1 MHAHASDLAND
12 SFIRQVLDRQH
23 FEPDGKYHL
32 FGSRGELAE
41 RSGHIGLGNIQSHQ
55 LGNLMIQQAAIKG
68 NIGYIVRFSDHGHEV
83 HSPFDNHASHSDS
96 DEAGSPV
103 DGFSLYRIHWDGYEH
118 HPADGYDGPQG
129 GGYPAPKGARD
140 IYSYDIKGVA
150 QNIRLNLTDNRSTG
164 QRLVDRFHNTGSM
177 LTQGVG
183 DGFKRATRYSPEL
196 DRSGNAAEAF
206 NGTADIVKNII
217 GAAGEIVGAGDAV
230 QGISEGSNI
239 AVMHGLG
246 LLSTENK
253 MARINDLADM
263 AQLKDYAAA
272 AIRDWAVQNP
282 NAAQGIEA
290 VSNIFTA
297 VIPVKGIG
305 AVRGKYGLGGIT
317 AHPVKRSQMGAI
329 ALPKGKSAVSDNFAD
344 AAYAKYPSP
353 YHSRNIRSNLEQ
365 RYGKEN
371 ITSSTVP
378 PSNGKNVKLADQRH
392 PKTGVPFDG
401 KGFPNFEKDVKY
413 DTRINTA
420 VPQVNPIDEPV
431 FNPKGSVGSAH
442 SWSIT
447 ARIQYAKL
455 PRQGRIRYIP
465 PKNYS
470 PSAPLPKGPNNG
482 YSAGN
487 LSKKVLTLVYING
500 KLKFG
505 PSSLPSSAL
514 KAPVPIVG
522 KAEAPPGKAVP
533 VGEAR
538 IPSNPKAV
546 KGTTVT
552 LSQEQRLANGELIPK
567 GSVVTWSD
575 NAVKVVRPDGKKR
588 RFNSRD
594 WEQKALPKPQL
605 PKDYRDDINI
615 GGNNPRFNQQ
625 RHEKIES
632 HNPNR
637 IEEIRQRNAVSSAE
651 RQADALKRM
660 QTSGRTRLPGQP
672 QKGKPGAAREM
683 SSSDNPNQTAEA
695 FARRY
700 LGRKPTL
707 MERVEGEKLY
717 GGKCVGCWKAQ
728 MPDGTFVVYRP
739 AGNASMTKG
748 TTASVD
754 INNPTLNNLNINLKG
769 KPTELKFKF
778 PAR

>member
-1 MHAHASDLAND
+1 MGISRKISLILSILAVCLPMHAHASDLAND
-12 SFIRQVLDRQH
+12 PFIRQVLDRQH

-164 QRLVDRFHNTGSM
+164 QRLADRFHNAGAM

-290 VSNIFTA
+290 VSNIFMA
-297 VIPVKGIG
+297 AIPIKGIG

-317 AHPVKRSQMGAI
+317 AHPIKRSQMGAI

-401 KGFPNFEKDVKY
+401 KGFPNFEKHVKY
-413 DTRINTA
+413 DTKLDIQELSGGGIPKA
-420 VPQVNPIDEPV
+420 KPV
-431 FNPKGSVGSAH
+431 FDAKPRWEVDRKLNKLTTREQVEKNVQETRRRSQSSQFKAHAQREWENKTGLDFNHFIGGDINKKGTVTGGH
-442 SWSIT
+442 SLT
-447 ARIQYAKL
+447 RGDVRVIQ
-455 PRQGRIRYIP
+455 QT
-465 PKNYS
+465 
-470 PSAPLPKGPNNG
+470 SAPDKHGVYQATVEIKKPDGSWEMKKGRGGKPMTNHSMFPKDWD
-482 YSAGN
+482 
-487 LSKKVLTLVYING
+487 
-500 KLKFG
+500 
-505 PSSLPSSAL
+505 
-514 KAPVPIVG
+514 
-522 KAEAPPGKAVP
+522 
-533 VGEAR
+533 EAR
-538 IPSNPKAV
+538 IRAEVTSAWEKR
-546 KGTTVT
+546 KELEGQKWRGTSKSGV
-552 LSQEQRLANGELIPK
+552 E
-567 GSVVTWSD
+567 
-575 NAVKVVRPDGKKR
+575 
-588 RFNSRD
+588 
-594 WEQKALPKPQL
+594 
-605 PKDYRDDINI
+605 
-615 GGNNPRFNQQ
+615 
-625 RHEKIES
+625 IEGFTE
-632 HNPNR
+632 PNR
-637 IEEIRQRNAVSSAE
+637 
-651 RQADALKRM
+651 
-660 QTSGRTRLPGQP
+660 
-672 QKGKPGAAREM
+672 
-683 SSSDNPNQTAEA
+683 TA
-695 FARRY
+695 Y
-700 LGRKPTL
+700 P
-707 MERVEGEKLY
+707 LY
-717 GGKCVGCWKAQ
+717 
-728 MPDGTFVVYRP
+728 
-739 AGNASMTKG
+739 
-748 TTASVD
+748 
-754 INNPTLNNLNINLKG
+754 
-769 KPTELKFKF
+769 
-778 PAR
+778 

>member
-1 MHAHASDLAND
+1 MGISRKISLILSILAVCLPMHAHASDLAND

-41 RSGHIGLGNIQSHQ
+41 RSGHIGLGKIQSHQ

-164 QRLVDRFHNTGSM
+164 QRLVDRFHNAGGM

-297 VIPVKGIG
+297 VIPIKGIG

-329 ALPKGKSAVSDNFAD
+329 ALPKGKSAVSNNFAD

-401 KGFPNFEKDVKY
+401 KGFPNFEKHVKY
-413 DTRINTA
+413 DTKLDIQELSGGGIPKA
-420 VPQVNPIDEPV
+420 KPV
-431 FNPKGSVGSAH
+431 FDAKPRWEVDRKLNKLTTREQVEKNVQETRRRSQSSQFKAHAQREWENKTGLDFNHFIGGDINKKGTVTGGH
-442 SWSIT
+442 SLT
-447 ARIQYAKL
+447 RGDVRVIQ
-455 PRQGRIRYIP
+455 QT
-465 PKNYS
+465 
-470 PSAPLPKGPNNG
+470 SAPDKHGVYQATVEIKKPDGSWEVKTKKGGKVMTKHTMFPKDWD
-482 YSAGN
+482 
-487 LSKKVLTLVYING
+487 
-500 KLKFG
+500 
-505 PSSLPSSAL
+505 
-514 KAPVPIVG
+514 
-522 KAEAPPGKAVP
+522 
-533 VGEAR
+533 EAR
-538 IPSNPKAV
+538 IRAEVTSAWESRIMLKDNKWQ
-546 KGTTVT
+546 GT
-552 LSQEQRLANGELIPK
+552 SKSGI
-567 GSVVTWSD
+567 
-575 NAVKVVRPDGKKR
+575 
-588 RFNSRD
+588 
-594 WEQKALPKPQL
+594 
-605 PKDYRDDINI
+605 
-615 GGNNPRFNQQ
+615 
-625 RHEKIES
+625 KIEGFTE
-632 HNPNR
+632 PNR
-637 IEEIRQRNAVSSAE
+637 
-651 RQADALKRM
+651 
-660 QTSGRTRLPGQP
+660 
-672 QKGKPGAAREM
+672 
-683 SSSDNPNQTAEA
+683 TAYPIYE
-695 FARRY
+695 
-700 LGRKPTL
+700 
-707 MERVEGEKLY
+707 
-717 GGKCVGCWKAQ
+717 
-728 MPDGTFVVYRP
+728 
-739 AGNASMTKG
+739 
-748 TTASVD
+748 
-754 INNPTLNNLNINLKG
+754 
-769 KPTELKFKF
+769 
-778 PAR
+778 

>member
-12 SFIRQVLDRQH
+12 PFIRQVLDRQH

-83 HSPFDNHASHSDS
+83 HSPFDNHALHSDS

-164 QRLVDRFHNTGSM
+164 QRLADRFHNAGAM

-290 VSNIFTA
+290 VSNIFMA
-297 VIPVKGIG
+297 AIPIKGIG

-317 AHPVKRSQMGAI
+317 AHPIKRSQMGAI

-401 KGFPNFEKDVKY
+401 KGFPNFEKHVKY
-413 DTRINTA
+413 DTKLDIQELSGGGIPKA
-420 VPQVNPIDEPV
+420 KPV
-431 FNPKGSVGSAH
+431 FDAKPRWEVDRKLNKLTTREQVEKNVQETRRRSQSSQFKAHAQREWENKTGLDFNHFIGGDINKKGTVTGGH
-442 SWSIT
+442 SLT
-447 ARIQYAKL
+447 RGDVRVIQ
-455 PRQGRIRYIP
+455 QT
-465 PKNYS
+465 
-470 PSAPLPKGPNNG
+470 SAPDKHGVYQATVEIKKPDGSWEMKKGRGGKPMTNHSMFPKDWD
-482 YSAGN
+482 
-487 LSKKVLTLVYING
+487 
-500 KLKFG
+500 
-505 PSSLPSSAL
+505 
-514 KAPVPIVG
+514 
-522 KAEAPPGKAVP
+522 
-533 VGEAR
+533 EAR
-538 IPSNPKAV
+538 IRAEVTSAWEKR
-546 KGTTVT
+546 KELEGQKWRGTSKSGV
-552 LSQEQRLANGELIPK
+552 E
-567 GSVVTWSD
+567 
-575 NAVKVVRPDGKKR
+575 
-588 RFNSRD
+588 
-594 WEQKALPKPQL
+594 
-605 PKDYRDDINI
+605 
-615 GGNNPRFNQQ
+615 
-625 RHEKIES
+625 IEGFTE
-632 HNPNR
+632 PNR
-637 IEEIRQRNAVSSAE
+637 
-651 RQADALKRM
+651 
-660 QTSGRTRLPGQP
+660 
-672 QKGKPGAAREM
+672 
-683 SSSDNPNQTAEA
+683 TA
-695 FARRY
+695 Y
-700 LGRKPTL
+700 P
-707 MERVEGEKLY
+707 LY
-717 GGKCVGCWKAQ
+717 NSK
-728 MPDGTFVVYRP
+728 
-739 AGNASMTKG
+739 
-748 TTASVD
+748 
-754 INNPTLNNLNINLKG
+754 
-769 KPTELKFKF
+769 
-778 PAR
+778 

>member
-1 MHAHASDLAND
+1 MGISRKISLILSILAVCLPMHAHASDLAND
-12 SFIRQVLDRQH
+12 PFIRQVLDRQH

-164 QRLVDRFHNTGSM
+164 QRLADRFHNAGAM

-290 VSNIFTA
+290 VSNIFMA
-297 VIPVKGIG
+297 AIPIKGIG

-401 KGFPNFEKDVKY
+401 KGFPNFEKHVKY
-413 DTRINTA
+413 DTKLDIQELSGGGIPKA
-420 VPQVNPIDEPV
+420 KPV
-431 FNPKGSVGSAH
+431 FDAKPRWEVDRKLNKLTTREQVEKNVQETRRRSQSSQFKAHAQREWENKTGLDFNHFISGDINKKGTVTGGH
-442 SWSIT
+442 SLT
-447 ARIQYAKL
+447 RGDVRVIQ
-455 PRQGRIRYIP
+455 QT
-465 PKNYS
+465 
-470 PSAPLPKGPNNG
+470 SAPDKHGVYQATVEIKKPDGSWEVKTKKGGKVMTKHTMFPKDWD
-482 YSAGN
+482 
-487 LSKKVLTLVYING
+487 
-500 KLKFG
+500 
-505 PSSLPSSAL
+505 
-514 KAPVPIVG
+514 
-522 KAEAPPGKAVP
+522 
-533 VGEAR
+533 EAR
-538 IPSNPKAV
+538 IRAEVTSAWESRIMLKDNKWQ
-546 KGTTVT
+546 GT
-552 LSQEQRLANGELIPK
+552 SKSGI
-567 GSVVTWSD
+567 
-575 NAVKVVRPDGKKR
+575 
-588 RFNSRD
+588 
-594 WEQKALPKPQL
+594 
-605 PKDYRDDINI
+605 
-615 GGNNPRFNQQ
+615 
-625 RHEKIES
+625 KIEGFTE
-632 HNPNR
+632 PNR
-637 IEEIRQRNAVSSAE
+637 
-651 RQADALKRM
+651 
-660 QTSGRTRLPGQP
+660 
-672 QKGKPGAAREM
+672 
-683 SSSDNPNQTAEA
+683 TAYPIYE
-695 FARRY
+695 
-700 LGRKPTL
+700 
-707 MERVEGEKLY
+707 
-717 GGKCVGCWKAQ
+717 
-728 MPDGTFVVYRP
+728 
-739 AGNASMTKG
+739 
-748 TTASVD
+748 
-754 INNPTLNNLNINLKG
+754 
-769 KPTELKFKF
+769 
-778 PAR
+778 

>member
-12 SFIRQVLDRQH
+12 PFIRQVLDRQH

-164 QRLVDRFHNTGSM
+164 QRLADRFHNAGAM

-378 PSNGKNVKLADQRH
+378 PSSGKNVKLADQRH

-401 KGFPNFEKDVKY
+401 KGFPNFEKHVKY
-413 DTRINTA
+413 DTKLDIQELSGGGIPKA
-420 VPQVNPIDEPV
+420 KPV
-431 FNPKGSVGSAH
+431 FDAKPRWEVDRKLNKLTTREQVEKNVQETRRRSQSSQFKAHAQREWENKTGLDFNHFIGGDINKKGTVTGGH
-442 SWSIT
+442 SLT
-447 ARIQYAKL
+447 RGDVRVIQ
-455 PRQGRIRYIP
+455 QT
-465 PKNYS
+465 
-470 PSAPLPKGPNNG
+470 SAPDKHGVYQATVEIKKPDGSWEVKTKKGGKVMTKHTMFPKDWD
-482 YSAGN
+482 
-487 LSKKVLTLVYING
+487 
-500 KLKFG
+500 
-505 PSSLPSSAL
+505 
-514 KAPVPIVG
+514 
-522 KAEAPPGKAVP
+522 
-533 VGEAR
+533 EAR
-538 IPSNPKAV
+538 IRAEVTSAWESRIMLKDNKWQ
-546 KGTTVT
+546 GT
-552 LSQEQRLANGELIPK
+552 SKSGI
-567 GSVVTWSD
+567 
-575 NAVKVVRPDGKKR
+575 
-588 RFNSRD
+588 
-594 WEQKALPKPQL
+594 
-605 PKDYRDDINI
+605 
-615 GGNNPRFNQQ
+615 
-625 RHEKIES
+625 KIEGFTE
-632 HNPNR
+632 PNR
-637 IEEIRQRNAVSSAE
+637 
-651 RQADALKRM
+651 
-660 QTSGRTRLPGQP
+660 
-672 QKGKPGAAREM
+672 
-683 SSSDNPNQTAEA
+683 TAYPIYE
-695 FARRY
+695 
-700 LGRKPTL
+700 
-707 MERVEGEKLY
+707 
-717 GGKCVGCWKAQ
+717 
-728 MPDGTFVVYRP
+728 
-739 AGNASMTKG
+739 
-748 TTASVD
+748 
-754 INNPTLNNLNINLKG
+754 
-769 KPTELKFKF
+769 
-778 PAR
+778 

>member
-1 MHAHASDLAND
+1 MGISRKISLILSILAVCLPMHAHASDLAND
-12 SFIRQVLDRQH
+12 PFIRQVLDRQH

-41 RSGHIGLGNIQSHQ
+41 RSGHIGLGKIQSHQ
-55 LGNLMIQQAAIKG
+55 LGNLFIQQAAIKG

-83 HSPFDNHASHSDS
+83 HSPFDNRASHSDS

-164 QRLVDRFHNTGSM
+164 QRLADRFHNAGAM

-329 ALPKGKSAVSDNFAD
+329 ALPKGKSAVSNNFAD

-401 KGFPNFEKDVKY
+401 KGFPNFEKHVKY
-413 DTRINTA
+413 DTKLDIQELSGGGIPKA
-420 VPQVNPIDEPV
+420 KPV
-431 FNPKGSVGSAH
+431 FDAKPRWEVDRKLNKLTTREQVEKNVQETRRRSQSSQFKAHAQREWENKTGLDFNHFIGGDINKKGTVTGGH
-442 SWSIT
+442 SLT
-447 ARIQYAKL
+447 RGDVRVIQ
-455 PRQGRIRYIP
+455 QT
-465 PKNYS
+465 
-470 PSAPLPKGPNNG
+470 SAPDKHGVYQATVEIKKPDGSWEVKTKKGGKVMTKHTMFPKDWD
-482 YSAGN
+482 
-487 LSKKVLTLVYING
+487 
-500 KLKFG
+500 
-505 PSSLPSSAL
+505 
-514 KAPVPIVG
+514 
-522 KAEAPPGKAVP
+522 
-533 VGEAR
+533 EAR
-538 IPSNPKAV
+538 IRAEVTSAWESRIMLKDNKWQ
-546 KGTTVT
+546 GT
-552 LSQEQRLANGELIPK
+552 SKSGI
-567 GSVVTWSD
+567 
-575 NAVKVVRPDGKKR
+575 
-588 RFNSRD
+588 
-594 WEQKALPKPQL
+594 
-605 PKDYRDDINI
+605 
-615 GGNNPRFNQQ
+615 
-625 RHEKIES
+625 KIEGFTE
-632 HNPNR
+632 PNR
-637 IEEIRQRNAVSSAE
+637 
-651 RQADALKRM
+651 
-660 QTSGRTRLPGQP
+660 
-672 QKGKPGAAREM
+672 
-683 SSSDNPNQTAEA
+683 TAYPIYE
-695 FARRY
+695 
-700 LGRKPTL
+700 
-707 MERVEGEKLY
+707 
-717 GGKCVGCWKAQ
+717 
-728 MPDGTFVVYRP
+728 
-739 AGNASMTKG
+739 
-748 TTASVD
+748 
-754 INNPTLNNLNINLKG
+754 
-769 KPTELKFKF
+769 
-778 PAR
+778 

>member
-1 MHAHASDLAND
+1 MGISRKISLILSILAVCLPMHAHASDLAND
-12 SFIRQVLDRQH
+12 PFIRQVLDRQH

-164 QRLVDRFHNTGSM
+164 QRLADRFHNAGAM

-290 VSNIFTA
+290 VSNIFMA
-297 VIPVKGIG
+297 AIPIKGIG

-401 KGFPNFEKDVKY
+401 KGFPNFEKHVKY
-413 DTRINTA
+413 DTKLDIQELSGGGIPKA
-420 VPQVNPIDEPV
+420 KPV
-431 FNPKGSVGSAH
+431 FDAKPRWEVDRKLNKLTTREQVEKNVQETRRRSQSSQFKAHAQREWENKTGLDFNHFIGGDINKKGTVTGGH
-442 SWSIT
+442 SLT
-447 ARIQYAKL
+447 RGDVRVIQ
-455 PRQGRIRYIP
+455 QT
-465 PKNYS
+465 
-470 PSAPLPKGPNNG
+470 SAPDKHGVYQATVEIKKPDGSWEVKTKKGGKVMTKHTMFPKDWD
-482 YSAGN
+482 
-487 LSKKVLTLVYING
+487 
-500 KLKFG
+500 
-505 PSSLPSSAL
+505 
-514 KAPVPIVG
+514 
-522 KAEAPPGKAVP
+522 
-533 VGEAR
+533 EAR
-538 IPSNPKAV
+538 IRAEVTSAWESRIMLKDNKWQ
-546 KGTTVT
+546 GT
-552 LSQEQRLANGELIPK
+552 SKSGI
-567 GSVVTWSD
+567 
-575 NAVKVVRPDGKKR
+575 
-588 RFNSRD
+588 
-594 WEQKALPKPQL
+594 
-605 PKDYRDDINI
+605 
-615 GGNNPRFNQQ
+615 
-625 RHEKIES
+625 KIEGFTE
-632 HNPNR
+632 PNR
-637 IEEIRQRNAVSSAE
+637 
-651 RQADALKRM
+651 
-660 QTSGRTRLPGQP
+660 
-672 QKGKPGAAREM
+672 
-683 SSSDNPNQTAEA
+683 TAYPIYE
-695 FARRY
+695 
-700 LGRKPTL
+700 
-707 MERVEGEKLY
+707 
-717 GGKCVGCWKAQ
+717 
-728 MPDGTFVVYRP
+728 
-739 AGNASMTKG
+739 
-748 TTASVD
+748 
-754 INNPTLNNLNINLKG
+754 
-769 KPTELKFKF
+769 
-778 PAR
+778 

>member
-1 MHAHASDLAND
+1 MGISRKISLILSILAVCLPMHAHASDLAND
-12 SFIRQVLDRQH
+12 PFIRQVLDRQH

-164 QRLVDRFHNTGSM
+164 QRLADRFHNAGAM

-353 YHSRNIRSNLEQ
+353 YHSRNIGSNLEQ

-401 KGFPNFEKDVKY
+401 KGFPNFEKHVKY
-413 DTRINTA
+413 DTKLDIQELSGGGIPKA
-420 VPQVNPIDEPV
+420 KPV
-431 FNPKGSVGSAH
+431 FDAKPRWEVDRKLNKLTTREQVEKNVQETRRRSQSSQFKAHAQREWENKTGLDFNHFIGGDINKKGTVTGGH
-442 SWSIT
+442 SLT
-447 ARIQYAKL
+447 RGDVRVIQ
-455 PRQGRIRYIP
+455 QT
-465 PKNYS
+465 
-470 PSAPLPKGPNNG
+470 SAPDKHGVYQATVEIKKPDGSWEVKTKKGGKVMTKHTMFPKDWD
-482 YSAGN
+482 
-487 LSKKVLTLVYING
+487 
-500 KLKFG
+500 
-505 PSSLPSSAL
+505 
-514 KAPVPIVG
+514 
-522 KAEAPPGKAVP
+522 
-533 VGEAR
+533 EAR
-538 IPSNPKAV
+538 IRAEVTSAWESRIMLKDNKWQ
-546 KGTTVT
+546 GT
-552 LSQEQRLANGELIPK
+552 SKSGI
-567 GSVVTWSD
+567 
-575 NAVKVVRPDGKKR
+575 
-588 RFNSRD
+588 
-594 WEQKALPKPQL
+594 
-605 PKDYRDDINI
+605 
-615 GGNNPRFNQQ
+615 
-625 RHEKIES
+625 KIEGFTE
-632 HNPNR
+632 PNR
-637 IEEIRQRNAVSSAE
+637 
-651 RQADALKRM
+651 
-660 QTSGRTRLPGQP
+660 
-672 QKGKPGAAREM
+672 
-683 SSSDNPNQTAEA
+683 TAYPIYE
-695 FARRY
+695 
-700 LGRKPTL
+700 
-707 MERVEGEKLY
+707 
-717 GGKCVGCWKAQ
+717 
-728 MPDGTFVVYRP
+728 
-739 AGNASMTKG
+739 
-748 TTASVD
+748 
-754 INNPTLNNLNINLKG
+754 
-769 KPTELKFKF
+769 
-778 PAR
+778 

>member
-1 MHAHASDLAND
+1 MGISRKISLILSILAVCLPMHAHASDLAND
-12 SFIRQVLDRQH
+12 PFIRQVLDRQH

-164 QRLVDRFHNTGSM
+164 QQLADRFHNAGAM

-401 KGFPNFEKDVKY
+401 KGFPNFEKHVKY
-413 DTRINTA
+413 DTKLDIQELSGGGIPKA
-420 VPQVNPIDEPV
+420 KPV
-431 FNPKGSVGSAH
+431 FDAKPRWEVDRKLNKLTTREQVEKNVQETRRRSQSSQFKAHAQREWENKTGLDFNHFIGGDINKKGTVTGGH
-442 SWSIT
+442 SLT
-447 ARIQYAKL
+447 RGDVRVIQ
-455 PRQGRIRYIP
+455 QT
-465 PKNYS
+465 
-470 PSAPLPKGPNNG
+470 SAPDKHGVYQATVEIKKPDGSWEVKTKKGGKVMTKHTMFPKDWD
-482 YSAGN
+482 
-487 LSKKVLTLVYING
+487 
-500 KLKFG
+500 
-505 PSSLPSSAL
+505 
-514 KAPVPIVG
+514 
-522 KAEAPPGKAVP
+522 
-533 VGEAR
+533 EAR
-538 IPSNPKAV
+538 IRAEVTSAWESRIMLKDNKWQ
-546 KGTTVT
+546 GT
-552 LSQEQRLANGELIPK
+552 SKSGI
-567 GSVVTWSD
+567 
-575 NAVKVVRPDGKKR
+575 
-588 RFNSRD
+588 
-594 WEQKALPKPQL
+594 
-605 PKDYRDDINI
+605 
-615 GGNNPRFNQQ
+615 
-625 RHEKIES
+625 KIEGFTE
-632 HNPNR
+632 PNR
-637 IEEIRQRNAVSSAE
+637 
-651 RQADALKRM
+651 
-660 QTSGRTRLPGQP
+660 
-672 QKGKPGAAREM
+672 
-683 SSSDNPNQTAEA
+683 TAYPIYE
-695 FARRY
+695 
-700 LGRKPTL
+700 
-707 MERVEGEKLY
+707 
-717 GGKCVGCWKAQ
+717 
-728 MPDGTFVVYRP
+728 
-739 AGNASMTKG
+739 
-748 TTASVD
+748 
-754 INNPTLNNLNINLKG
+754 
-769 KPTELKFKF
+769 
-778 PAR
+778 

>member
-1 MHAHASDLAND
+1 MGISRKISLILSILAVCLPMHAHASDLAND
-12 SFIRQVLDRQH
+12 PFIRQVLDRQH

-164 QRLVDRFHNTGSM
+164 QRLADRFHNAGAM

-253 MARINDLADM
+253 MERINDLADM

-401 KGFPNFEKDVKY
+401 KGFPNFEKHVKY
-413 DTRINTA
+413 DTKLDIQELSGGGIPKA
-420 VPQVNPIDEPV
+420 KPV
-431 FNPKGSVGSAH
+431 FDAKPRWEVDRKLNKLTTREQVEKNVQETRRRSQSSQFKAHAQREWENKTGLDFNHFIGGDINKKGTVTGGH
-442 SWSIT
+442 SLT
-447 ARIQYAKL
+447 RGDVRVIQ
-455 PRQGRIRYIP
+455 QT
-465 PKNYS
+465 
-470 PSAPLPKGPNNG
+470 SAPDKHGVYQATVEIKKPDGSWEMKKGRGGKPMTNHSMFPKDWD
-482 YSAGN
+482 
-487 LSKKVLTLVYING
+487 
-500 KLKFG
+500 
-505 PSSLPSSAL
+505 
-514 KAPVPIVG
+514 
-522 KAEAPPGKAVP
+522 
-533 VGEAR
+533 EAR
-538 IPSNPKAV
+538 IRAEVTSAWEKR
-546 KGTTVT
+546 KELEGQKWRGTSKSGV
-552 LSQEQRLANGELIPK
+552 E
-567 GSVVTWSD
+567 
-575 NAVKVVRPDGKKR
+575 
-588 RFNSRD
+588 
-594 WEQKALPKPQL
+594 
-605 PKDYRDDINI
+605 
-615 GGNNPRFNQQ
+615 
-625 RHEKIES
+625 IEGFTE
-632 HNPNR
+632 PNR
-637 IEEIRQRNAVSSAE
+637 
-651 RQADALKRM
+651 
-660 QTSGRTRLPGQP
+660 
-672 QKGKPGAAREM
+672 
-683 SSSDNPNQTAEA
+683 TA
-695 FARRY
+695 Y
-700 LGRKPTL
+700 P
-707 MERVEGEKLY
+707 LY
-717 GGKCVGCWKAQ
+717 
-728 MPDGTFVVYRP
+728 
-739 AGNASMTKG
+739 
-748 TTASVD
+748 
-754 INNPTLNNLNINLKG
+754 
-769 KPTELKFKF
+769 
-778 PAR
+778 

>member
-12 SFIRQVLDRQH
+12 PFIRQVLDRQH

-164 QRLVDRFHNTGSM
+164 QRLADRFHNAGAM

-290 VSNIFTA
+290 VSNIFMA
-297 VIPVKGIG
+297 AIPIKGIG

-401 KGFPNFEKDVKY
+401 KGFPNFEKHVKY
-413 DTRINTA
+413 DTKLDIQELSGGGIPKA
-420 VPQVNPIDEPV
+420 KPV
-431 FNPKGSVGSAH
+431 FGAKPRWEVDRKLNKLTTREQVEKNVQETRRRSQSSQFKAHAQREWENKTGLDFNHFIGGDINKKGTVTGGH
-442 SWSIT
+442 SLT
-447 ARIQYAKL
+447 RGDVRVIQ
-455 PRQGRIRYIP
+455 QT
-465 PKNYS
+465 
-470 PSAPLPKGPNNG
+470 SAPDKHGVYQATVEIKKPDGSWEVKTKKGGKVMTKHTMFPKDWD
-482 YSAGN
+482 
-487 LSKKVLTLVYING
+487 
-500 KLKFG
+500 
-505 PSSLPSSAL
+505 
-514 KAPVPIVG
+514 
-522 KAEAPPGKAVP
+522 
-533 VGEAR
+533 EAR
-538 IPSNPKAV
+538 IRAEVTSAWESRIMLKDNKWQ
-546 KGTTVT
+546 GT
-552 LSQEQRLANGELIPK
+552 SKSGI
-567 GSVVTWSD
+567 
-575 NAVKVVRPDGKKR
+575 
-588 RFNSRD
+588 
-594 WEQKALPKPQL
+594 
-605 PKDYRDDINI
+605 
-615 GGNNPRFNQQ
+615 
-625 RHEKIES
+625 KIEGFTE
-632 HNPNR
+632 PNR
-637 IEEIRQRNAVSSAE
+637 
-651 RQADALKRM
+651 
-660 QTSGRTRLPGQP
+660 
-672 QKGKPGAAREM
+672 
-683 SSSDNPNQTAEA
+683 TAYPIYE
-695 FARRY
+695 
-700 LGRKPTL
+700 
-707 MERVEGEKLY
+707 
-717 GGKCVGCWKAQ
+717 
-728 MPDGTFVVYRP
+728 
-739 AGNASMTKG
+739 
-748 TTASVD
+748 
-754 INNPTLNNLNINLKG
+754 
-769 KPTELKFKF
+769 
-778 PAR
+778 

>member
-1 MHAHASDLAND
+1 MGISRKISLILSILAVCLPMHAHASDLAND
-12 SFIRQVLDRQH
+12 PFIRQVLDRQH

-164 QRLVDRFHNTGSM
+164 QRLADRFHNAGAM

-290 VSNIFTA
+290 VSNIFMA
-297 VIPVKGIG
+297 AIPIKGIG

-344 AAYAKYPSP
+344 AVYAKYPSP

-401 KGFPNFEKDVKY
+401 KGFPNFEKHVKY
-413 DTRINTA
+413 DTKLDIQELSGGGIPKA
-420 VPQVNPIDEPV
+420 KPV
-431 FNPKGSVGSAH
+431 FDAKPRWEVDRKLNKLTTREQVEKNVQETRRRSQSSQFKAHAQREWENKTGLDFNHFIGGDINKKGTVTGGH
-442 SWSIT
+442 SLT
-447 ARIQYAKL
+447 RGDVRVIQ
-455 PRQGRIRYIP
+455 QT
-465 PKNYS
+465 
-470 PSAPLPKGPNNG
+470 SAPDKHGVYQATVEIKKPDGSWEVKTKKGGKVMTKHTMFPKDWD
-482 YSAGN
+482 
-487 LSKKVLTLVYING
+487 
-500 KLKFG
+500 
-505 PSSLPSSAL
+505 
-514 KAPVPIVG
+514 
-522 KAEAPPGKAVP
+522 
-533 VGEAR
+533 EAR
-538 IPSNPKAV
+538 IRAEVTSAWESRIMLKDNKWQ
-546 KGTTVT
+546 GT
-552 LSQEQRLANGELIPK
+552 SKSGI
-567 GSVVTWSD
+567 
-575 NAVKVVRPDGKKR
+575 
-588 RFNSRD
+588 
-594 WEQKALPKPQL
+594 
-605 PKDYRDDINI
+605 
-615 GGNNPRFNQQ
+615 
-625 RHEKIES
+625 KIEGFTE
-632 HNPNR
+632 PNR
-637 IEEIRQRNAVSSAE
+637 
-651 RQADALKRM
+651 
-660 QTSGRTRLPGQP
+660 
-672 QKGKPGAAREM
+672 
-683 SSSDNPNQTAEA
+683 TAYPIYE
-695 FARRY
+695 
-700 LGRKPTL
+700 
-707 MERVEGEKLY
+707 
-717 GGKCVGCWKAQ
+717 
-728 MPDGTFVVYRP
+728 
-739 AGNASMTKG
+739 
-748 TTASVD
+748 
-754 INNPTLNNLNINLKG
+754 
-769 KPTELKFKF
+769 
-778 PAR
+778 

>member
-1 MHAHASDLAND
+1 MGISRKISLILSILAVCLPMHAHASDLAND

-164 QRLVDRFHNTGSM
+164 QRLADRFHNAGAM

-230 QGISEGSNI
+230 QGISESSNI

-297 VIPVKGIG
+297 VIPIKGIG

-317 AHPVKRSQMGAI
+317 AHPVKRSQMGEI

-378 PSNGKNVKLADQRH
+378 SSNGKNVKLANKRH
-392 PKTGVPFDG
+392 PKTKVPFDG
-401 KGFPNFEKDVKY
+401 KGFPNFEKHVKY
-413 DTRINTA
+413 DTKLDIQELSGGGIPKA
-420 VPQVNPIDEPV
+420 KPV
-431 FNPKGSVGSAH
+431 FDAKPRWEVDRKLNKLTTREQVEKNVQETRRRSQSSQFKAHAQREWENKTGLDFNHFIGGDINKKGTVTGGH
-442 SWSIT
+442 SLT
-447 ARIQYAKL
+447 RGDVRVIQ
-455 PRQGRIRYIP
+455 QT
-465 PKNYS
+465 
-470 PSAPLPKGPNNG
+470 SAPDKHGVYQATVEIKKPDGSWEMKKGRGGKPMTNHSMFPKDWD
-482 YSAGN
+482 
-487 LSKKVLTLVYING
+487 
-500 KLKFG
+500 
-505 PSSLPSSAL
+505 
-514 KAPVPIVG
+514 
-522 KAEAPPGKAVP
+522 
-533 VGEAR
+533 EAR
-538 IPSNPKAV
+538 IRAEVTSAWEKR
-546 KGTTVT
+546 KELEGQKWRGTSKSGV
-552 LSQEQRLANGELIPK
+552 E
-567 GSVVTWSD
+567 
-575 NAVKVVRPDGKKR
+575 
-588 RFNSRD
+588 
-594 WEQKALPKPQL
+594 
-605 PKDYRDDINI
+605 
-615 GGNNPRFNQQ
+615 
-625 RHEKIES
+625 IEGFTE
-632 HNPNR
+632 PNR
-637 IEEIRQRNAVSSAE
+637 
-651 RQADALKRM
+651 
-660 QTSGRTRLPGQP
+660 
-672 QKGKPGAAREM
+672 
-683 SSSDNPNQTAEA
+683 TA
-695 FARRY
+695 Y
-700 LGRKPTL
+700 P
-707 MERVEGEKLY
+707 LY
-717 GGKCVGCWKAQ
+717 NSK
-728 MPDGTFVVYRP
+728 
-739 AGNASMTKG
+739 
-748 TTASVD
+748 
-754 INNPTLNNLNINLKG
+754 
-769 KPTELKFKF
+769 
-778 PAR
+778 

>member
-1 MHAHASDLAND
+1 MGISRKISLILSILAVCLPMHAHASDLAND
-12 SFIRQVLDRQH
+12 PFIRQVLDRQH

-118 HPADGYDGPQG
+118 HPADGYDGSQG

-164 QRLVDRFHNTGSM
+164 QRLADRFHNAGAM

-401 KGFPNFEKDVKY
+401 KGFPNFEKHVKY
-413 DTRINTA
+413 DTKLDIQELSGGGIPKA
-420 VPQVNPIDEPV
+420 KPV
-431 FNPKGSVGSAH
+431 FDAKPRWEVDRKLNKLTTREQVEKNVQETRRRSQSSQFKAHTQREWENKTGLDFNHFIGGDINKKGTVTGGH
-442 SWSIT
+442 SLT
-447 ARIQYAKL
+447 RGDVRVIQ
-455 PRQGRIRYIP
+455 QT
-465 PKNYS
+465 
-470 PSAPLPKGPNNG
+470 SAPDKHGVYQATVEIKKPDGSWEMKKGRGGKPMTNHSMFPKDWD
-482 YSAGN
+482 
-487 LSKKVLTLVYING
+487 
-500 KLKFG
+500 
-505 PSSLPSSAL
+505 
-514 KAPVPIVG
+514 
-522 KAEAPPGKAVP
+522 
-533 VGEAR
+533 EAR
-538 IPSNPKAV
+538 IRAEVTSAWEKR
-546 KGTTVT
+546 KELEGQKWRGTSKSGV
-552 LSQEQRLANGELIPK
+552 E
-567 GSVVTWSD
+567 
-575 NAVKVVRPDGKKR
+575 
-588 RFNSRD
+588 
-594 WEQKALPKPQL
+594 
-605 PKDYRDDINI
+605 
-615 GGNNPRFNQQ
+615 
-625 RHEKIES
+625 IEGFTE
-632 HNPNR
+632 PNR
-637 IEEIRQRNAVSSAE
+637 
-651 RQADALKRM
+651 
-660 QTSGRTRLPGQP
+660 
-672 QKGKPGAAREM
+672 
-683 SSSDNPNQTAEA
+683 TA
-695 FARRY
+695 Y
-700 LGRKPTL
+700 P
-707 MERVEGEKLY
+707 LY
-717 GGKCVGCWKAQ
+717 NSK
-728 MPDGTFVVYRP
+728 
-739 AGNASMTKG
+739 
-748 TTASVD
+748 
-754 INNPTLNNLNINLKG
+754 
-769 KPTELKFKF
+769 
-778 PAR
+778 

>member
-1 MHAHASDLAND
+1 MGISRKISLILSILAVCLPMHAHASDLAND
-12 SFIRQVLDRQH
+12 PFIRQVLDRQH

-164 QRLVDRFHNTGSM
+164 QRLADRFHNAGAM

-290 VSNIFTA
+290 VSNIFMA
-297 VIPVKGIG
+297 AIPIKGIG

-401 KGFPNFEKDVKY
+401 KGFPNFEKHVKY
-413 DTRINTA
+413 DTKLDIQELSGGGIPKA
-420 VPQVNPIDEPV
+420 KPV
-431 FNPKGSVGSAH
+431 FDAKPRWEVDRKLNKLTTREQVEKNVQETRRRSQSSQFKAHAQREWENKTGLDFNHFIGGDINKKGTVTGGH
-442 SWSIT
+442 SLT
-447 ARIQYAKL
+447 RGDVRVIQ
-455 PRQGRIRYIP
+455 QT
-465 PKNYS
+465 
-470 PSAPLPKGPNNG
+470 SAPDKHGVYQATVEIKKPDGSWEVKTKKGGKVMTKHTMFPKDWD
-482 YSAGN
+482 
-487 LSKKVLTLVYING
+487 
-500 KLKFG
+500 
-505 PSSLPSSAL
+505 
-514 KAPVPIVG
+514 
-522 KAEAPPGKAVP
+522 
-533 VGEAR
+533 EAR
-538 IPSNPKAV
+538 IRAEVTSAWESRIMLKDNKWQ
-546 KGTTVT
+546 GT
-552 LSQEQRLANGELIPK
+552 SKSGI
-567 GSVVTWSD
+567 
-575 NAVKVVRPDGKKR
+575 
-588 RFNSRD
+588 
-594 WEQKALPKPQL
+594 
-605 PKDYRDDINI
+605 
-615 GGNNPRFNQQ
+615 
-625 RHEKIES
+625 KIEGFTE
-632 HNPNR
+632 PNR
-637 IEEIRQRNAVSSAE
+637 
-651 RQADALKRM
+651 
-660 QTSGRTRLPGQP
+660 
-672 QKGKPGAAREM
+672 
-683 SSSDNPNQTAEA
+683 TA
-695 FARRY
+695 Y
-700 LGRKPTL
+700 PI
-707 MERVEGEKLY
+707 Y
-717 GGKCVGCWKAQ
+717 
-728 MPDGTFVVYRP
+728 
-739 AGNASMTKG
+739 
-748 TTASVD
+748 
-754 INNPTLNNLNINLKG
+754 
-769 KPTELKFKF
+769 
-778 PAR
+778 

>member
-1 MHAHASDLAND
+1 MGISRKISLILSILAVCLPMHAHASDLAND

-41 RSGHIGLGNIQSHQ
+41 RSGHIGLGKIQSHQ
-55 LGNLMIQQAAIKG
+55 LGNLFIQQAAIKG

-164 QRLVDRFHNTGSM
+164 QRLADRFHNAGAM

-230 QGISEGSNI
+230 QGISESSNI

-329 ALPKGKSAVSDNFAD
+329 ALPKGKSAVSNNFAD

-378 PSNGKNVKLADQRH
+378 PSNGKNVKLANKRH

-401 KGFPNFEKDVKY
+401 KGFPNFEKHVKY
-413 DTRINTA
+413 DTKLDIQELSGGGIPKA
-420 VPQVNPIDEPV
+420 KPV
-431 FNPKGSVGSAH
+431 FDAKPRWEVDRKLNKLTTREQVEKNVQETRRRSQSSQFKAHAQREWENKTGLDFNHFIGGDINKKGTVTGGH
-442 SWSIT
+442 SLT
-447 ARIQYAKL
+447 RGDVRVIQ
-455 PRQGRIRYIP
+455 QT
-465 PKNYS
+465 
-470 PSAPLPKGPNNG
+470 SAPDKHGVYQATVEIKKPDGSWEMKKGRGGKPMTNHSMFPKDWD
-482 YSAGN
+482 
-487 LSKKVLTLVYING
+487 
-500 KLKFG
+500 
-505 PSSLPSSAL
+505 
-514 KAPVPIVG
+514 
-522 KAEAPPGKAVP
+522 
-533 VGEAR
+533 EAR
-538 IPSNPKAV
+538 IRAEVTSAWEKR
-546 KGTTVT
+546 KELEGQKWRGTSKSGV
-552 LSQEQRLANGELIPK
+552 E
-567 GSVVTWSD
+567 
-575 NAVKVVRPDGKKR
+575 
-588 RFNSRD
+588 
-594 WEQKALPKPQL
+594 
-605 PKDYRDDINI
+605 
-615 GGNNPRFNQQ
+615 
-625 RHEKIES
+625 IEGFTE
-632 HNPNR
+632 PNR
-637 IEEIRQRNAVSSAE
+637 
-651 RQADALKRM
+651 
-660 QTSGRTRLPGQP
+660 
-672 QKGKPGAAREM
+672 
-683 SSSDNPNQTAEA
+683 TA
-695 FARRY
+695 Y
-700 LGRKPTL
+700 P
-707 MERVEGEKLY
+707 LY
-717 GGKCVGCWKAQ
+717 NSK
-728 MPDGTFVVYRP
+728 
-739 AGNASMTKG
+739 
-748 TTASVD
+748 
-754 INNPTLNNLNINLKG
+754 
-769 KPTELKFKF
+769 
-778 PAR
+778 

>member
-12 SFIRQVLDRQH
+12 PFIRQVLDRQH

-164 QRLVDRFHNTGSM
+164 QRLADRFHNAGAM

-297 VIPVKGIG
+297 AIPVKGIG

-401 KGFPNFEKDVKY
+401 KGFPNFEKHVKY
-413 DTRINTA
+413 DTKLDIQELSGGGIPKA
-420 VPQVNPIDEPV
+420 KPV
-431 FNPKGSVGSAH
+431 FDAKPRWEVDRKLNKLTTREQVEKNVQETRRRSQSSQFKAHAQREWENKTGLDFNHFIGGDINKKGTVTGGH
-442 SWSIT
+442 SLT
-447 ARIQYAKL
+447 RGDVRVIQ
-455 PRQGRIRYIP
+455 QT
-465 PKNYS
+465 
-470 PSAPLPKGPNNG
+470 SAPDKHGVYQATVEIKKPDGSWEVKTKKGGKVMTKHTMFPKDWD
-482 YSAGN
+482 
-487 LSKKVLTLVYING
+487 
-500 KLKFG
+500 
-505 PSSLPSSAL
+505 
-514 KAPVPIVG
+514 
-522 KAEAPPGKAVP
+522 
-533 VGEAR
+533 EAR
-538 IPSNPKAV
+538 IRAEVTSAWESRIMLKDNKWQ
-546 KGTTVT
+546 GT
-552 LSQEQRLANGELIPK
+552 SKSGI
-567 GSVVTWSD
+567 
-575 NAVKVVRPDGKKR
+575 
-588 RFNSRD
+588 
-594 WEQKALPKPQL
+594 
-605 PKDYRDDINI
+605 
-615 GGNNPRFNQQ
+615 
-625 RHEKIES
+625 KIEGFTE
-632 HNPNR
+632 PNR
-637 IEEIRQRNAVSSAE
+637 
-651 RQADALKRM
+651 
-660 QTSGRTRLPGQP
+660 
-672 QKGKPGAAREM
+672 
-683 SSSDNPNQTAEA
+683 TAYPIYE
-695 FARRY
+695 
-700 LGRKPTL
+700 
-707 MERVEGEKLY
+707 
-717 GGKCVGCWKAQ
+717 
-728 MPDGTFVVYRP
+728 
-739 AGNASMTKG
+739 
-748 TTASVD
+748 
-754 INNPTLNNLNINLKG
+754 
-769 KPTELKFKF
+769 
-778 PAR
+778 

>member
-1 MHAHASDLAND
+1 MGISRKISLILSILAVCLPMHAHASDLAND

-41 RSGHIGLGNIQSHQ
+41 RSGHIGLGKIQSHQ

-118 HPADGYDGPQG
+118 HPSDGYDGPQG

-164 QRLVDRFHNTGSM
+164 QRLADRFHNAGGM

-297 VIPVKGIG
+297 VIPIKGIG

-329 ALPKGKSAVSDNFAD
+329 ALPKGKSAVSNNFAD

-401 KGFPNFEKDVKY
+401 KGFPNFEKHVKY
-413 DTRINTA
+413 DTKLDIQELSGGGIPKA
-420 VPQVNPIDEPV
+420 KPV
-431 FNPKGSVGSAH
+431 FDAKPRWEVDRKLNKLTTREQVEKNVQETRRRSQSSQFKAHAQREWENKTGLDFNHFIGGDINKKGTVTGGH
-442 SWSIT
+442 SLT
-447 ARIQYAKL
+447 RGDVRVIQ
-455 PRQGRIRYIP
+455 QT
-465 PKNYS
+465 
-470 PSAPLPKGPNNG
+470 SAPDKHGVYQATVEIKKPDGSWEVKTKKGGKVMTKHTMFPKDWD
-482 YSAGN
+482 
-487 LSKKVLTLVYING
+487 
-500 KLKFG
+500 
-505 PSSLPSSAL
+505 
-514 KAPVPIVG
+514 
-522 KAEAPPGKAVP
+522 
-533 VGEAR
+533 EAR
-538 IPSNPKAV
+538 IRAEVTSAWESRIMLKDNKWQ
-546 KGTTVT
+546 GT
-552 LSQEQRLANGELIPK
+552 SKSGI
-567 GSVVTWSD
+567 
-575 NAVKVVRPDGKKR
+575 
-588 RFNSRD
+588 
-594 WEQKALPKPQL
+594 
-605 PKDYRDDINI
+605 
-615 GGNNPRFNQQ
+615 
-625 RHEKIES
+625 KIEGFTE
-632 HNPNR
+632 PNR
-637 IEEIRQRNAVSSAE
+637 
-651 RQADALKRM
+651 
-660 QTSGRTRLPGQP
+660 
-672 QKGKPGAAREM
+672 
-683 SSSDNPNQTAEA
+683 TAYPIYE
-695 FARRY
+695 
-700 LGRKPTL
+700 
-707 MERVEGEKLY
+707 
-717 GGKCVGCWKAQ
+717 
-728 MPDGTFVVYRP
+728 
-739 AGNASMTKG
+739 
-748 TTASVD
+748 
-754 INNPTLNNLNINLKG
+754 
-769 KPTELKFKF
+769 
-778 PAR
+778 

>member
-1 MHAHASDLAND
+1 MGISRKISLILSILAVCLPMHAHASDLAND
-12 SFIRQVLDRQH
+12 PFIRQVLDRQH

-164 QRLVDRFHNTGSM
+164 QRLADRFHNAGAM

-272 AIRDWAVQNP
+272 TIRDWAVQNP

-290 VSNIFTA
+290 VSNIFMA
-297 VIPVKGIG
+297 AIPIKGIG

-401 KGFPNFEKDVKY
+401 KGFPNFEKHVKY
-413 DTRINTA
+413 DTKLDIQELSGGGIPKA
-420 VPQVNPIDEPV
+420 KPV
-431 FNPKGSVGSAH
+431 FDAKPRWEVDRKLNKLTTREQVEKNVQETRRRSQSSQFKAHAQREWENKTGLDFNHFIGGDINKKGTVTGGH
-442 SWSIT
+442 SLT
-447 ARIQYAKL
+447 RGDVRVIQ
-455 PRQGRIRYIP
+455 QT
-465 PKNYS
+465 
-470 PSAPLPKGPNNG
+470 SAPDKHGVYQATVEIKKPDGSWEVKTKKGGKVMTKHTMFPKDWD
-482 YSAGN
+482 
-487 LSKKVLTLVYING
+487 
-500 KLKFG
+500 
-505 PSSLPSSAL
+505 
-514 KAPVPIVG
+514 
-522 KAEAPPGKAVP
+522 
-533 VGEAR
+533 EAR
-538 IPSNPKAV
+538 IRAEVTSAWESRIMLKDNKWQ
-546 KGTTVT
+546 GT
-552 LSQEQRLANGELIPK
+552 SKSGI
-567 GSVVTWSD
+567 
-575 NAVKVVRPDGKKR
+575 
-588 RFNSRD
+588 
-594 WEQKALPKPQL
+594 
-605 PKDYRDDINI
+605 
-615 GGNNPRFNQQ
+615 
-625 RHEKIES
+625 KIEGFTE
-632 HNPNR
+632 PNR
-637 IEEIRQRNAVSSAE
+637 
-651 RQADALKRM
+651 
-660 QTSGRTRLPGQP
+660 
-672 QKGKPGAAREM
+672 
-683 SSSDNPNQTAEA
+683 TAYPIYE
-695 FARRY
+695 
-700 LGRKPTL
+700 
-707 MERVEGEKLY
+707 
-717 GGKCVGCWKAQ
+717 
-728 MPDGTFVVYRP
+728 
-739 AGNASMTKG
+739 
-748 TTASVD
+748 
-754 INNPTLNNLNINLKG
+754 
-769 KPTELKFKF
+769 
-778 PAR
+778 

>member
-1 MHAHASDLAND
+1 MGISRKISLILSILAVCLPMHVHASDLAND

-41 RSGHIGLGNIQSHQ
+41 RSGHIGLGKIQSHQ
-55 LGNLMIQQAAIKG
+55 LGNLFIQQAAIKG

-164 QRLVDRFHNTGSM
+164 QRLADRFHNAGAM

-317 AHPVKRSQMGAI
+317 AHPVKRSQMGEI

-401 KGFPNFEKDVKY
+401 KGFPNFEKHVKY
-413 DTRINTA
+413 DTKLDIQELSGGGIPKA
-420 VPQVNPIDEPV
+420 KPV
-431 FNPKGSVGSAH
+431 FDAKPRWEVDRKLNKLTTREQVEKNVQETRRRSQSSQFKAHAQREWENKTGLDFNHFIGGDINKKGTVTGGH
-442 SWSIT
+442 SLT
-447 ARIQYAKL
+447 RGDVRVIQ
-455 PRQGRIRYIP
+455 QT
-465 PKNYS
+465 
-470 PSAPLPKGPNNG
+470 SAPDKHGVYQATVEIKKPDGSWEVKTKKGGKVMTKHTMFPKDWD
-482 YSAGN
+482 
-487 LSKKVLTLVYING
+487 
-500 KLKFG
+500 
-505 PSSLPSSAL
+505 
-514 KAPVPIVG
+514 
-522 KAEAPPGKAVP
+522 
-533 VGEAR
+533 EAR
-538 IPSNPKAV
+538 IRAEVTSAWESRIMLKDNKWQ
-546 KGTTVT
+546 GT
-552 LSQEQRLANGELIPK
+552 SKSGI
-567 GSVVTWSD
+567 
-575 NAVKVVRPDGKKR
+575 
-588 RFNSRD
+588 
-594 WEQKALPKPQL
+594 
-605 PKDYRDDINI
+605 
-615 GGNNPRFNQQ
+615 
-625 RHEKIES
+625 KIEGFTE
-632 HNPNR
+632 PNR
-637 IEEIRQRNAVSSAE
+637 
-651 RQADALKRM
+651 
-660 QTSGRTRLPGQP
+660 
-672 QKGKPGAAREM
+672 
-683 SSSDNPNQTAEA
+683 TAYPIYE
-695 FARRY
+695 
-700 LGRKPTL
+700 
-707 MERVEGEKLY
+707 
-717 GGKCVGCWKAQ
+717 
-728 MPDGTFVVYRP
+728 
-739 AGNASMTKG
+739 
-748 TTASVD
+748 
-754 INNPTLNNLNINLKG
+754 
-769 KPTELKFKF
+769 
-778 PAR
+778 

>member
-1 MHAHASDLAND
+1 MHTPQIWQTILLSGRFSTVSISNPTGNTTYSAA
-12 SFIRQVLDRQH
+12 
-23 FEPDGKYHL
+23 G
-32 FGSRGELAE
+32 GELAE

-164 QRLVDRFHNTGSM
+164 QRLADRFHNAGAM

-290 VSNIFTA
+290 VSNIFMA
-297 VIPVKGIG
+297 AIPIKGIG

-317 AHPVKRSQMGAI
+317 AHPIKRSQMGAI

-401 KGFPNFEKDVKY
+401 KGFPNFEKHVKY
-413 DTRINTA
+413 DTKLDIQELSGGGIPKA
-420 VPQVNPIDEPV
+420 KPV
-431 FNPKGSVGSAH
+431 FDAKPRWEVDRKLNKLTTREQVEKNVQETRRRSQSSQFKAHTQREWENKTGLDFNHFIGGDINKKGTVTGGH
-442 SWSIT
+442 SLT
-447 ARIQYAKL
+447 RGDVRVIQ
-455 PRQGRIRYIP
+455 QT
-465 PKNYS
+465 
-470 PSAPLPKGPNNG
+470 SAPDKHGVYQATVEIKNPDGSWEMKKGRGGKPMTNHSMFPKDWD
-482 YSAGN
+482 
-487 LSKKVLTLVYING
+487 
-500 KLKFG
+500 
-505 PSSLPSSAL
+505 
-514 KAPVPIVG
+514 
-522 KAEAPPGKAVP
+522 
-533 VGEAR
+533 EAR
-538 IPSNPKAV
+538 IRAEVTSAWEKR
-546 KGTTVT
+546 KELEGQKWRGTSKSGV
-552 LSQEQRLANGELIPK
+552 E
-567 GSVVTWSD
+567 
-575 NAVKVVRPDGKKR
+575 
-588 RFNSRD
+588 
-594 WEQKALPKPQL
+594 
-605 PKDYRDDINI
+605 
-615 GGNNPRFNQQ
+615 
-625 RHEKIES
+625 IEGFTE
-632 HNPNR
+632 PNR
-637 IEEIRQRNAVSSAE
+637 
-651 RQADALKRM
+651 
-660 QTSGRTRLPGQP
+660 
-672 QKGKPGAAREM
+672 
-683 SSSDNPNQTAEA
+683 TA
-695 FARRY
+695 Y
-700 LGRKPTL
+700 P
-707 MERVEGEKLY
+707 LY
-717 GGKCVGCWKAQ
+717 NSK
-728 MPDGTFVVYRP
+728 
-739 AGNASMTKG
+739 
-748 TTASVD
+748 
-754 INNPTLNNLNINLKG
+754 
-769 KPTELKFKF
+769 
-778 PAR
+778 

>member
-12 SFIRQVLDRQH
+12 PFIRQVLDRQH

-41 RSGHIGLGNIQSHQ
+41 RSGHIGLGKIQSHQ
-55 LGNLMIQQAAIKG
+55 LGNLFIQQAAIKG

-164 QRLVDRFHNTGSM
+164 QRLADRFHNAGAM

-297 VIPVKGIG
+297 VIPIKGIG

-401 KGFPNFEKDVKY
+401 KGFPNFEKHVKY
-413 DTRINTA
+413 DTKLDIQELSGGGIPKA
-420 VPQVNPIDEPV
+420 KPV
-431 FNPKGSVGSAH
+431 FDAKPRWEVDRKLNKLTTREQVEKNVQETRRRSQSSQFKAHAQREWENKTGLDFNHFIGGDINKKGTVTGGH
-442 SWSIT
+442 SLT
-447 ARIQYAKL
+447 RGDVRVIQ
-455 PRQGRIRYIP
+455 QT
-465 PKNYS
+465 
-470 PSAPLPKGPNNG
+470 SAPDKHGVYQATVEIKKPDGSWEMKKGRGGKPMTNHSMFPKDWD
-482 YSAGN
+482 
-487 LSKKVLTLVYING
+487 
-500 KLKFG
+500 
-505 PSSLPSSAL
+505 
-514 KAPVPIVG
+514 
-522 KAEAPPGKAVP
+522 
-533 VGEAR
+533 EAR
-538 IPSNPKAV
+538 IRAEVTSAWEKR
-546 KGTTVT
+546 KELEGQKWRGTSKSGV
-552 LSQEQRLANGELIPK
+552 E
-567 GSVVTWSD
+567 
-575 NAVKVVRPDGKKR
+575 
-588 RFNSRD
+588 
-594 WEQKALPKPQL
+594 
-605 PKDYRDDINI
+605 
-615 GGNNPRFNQQ
+615 
-625 RHEKIES
+625 IEGFTE
-632 HNPNR
+632 PNR
-637 IEEIRQRNAVSSAE
+637 
-651 RQADALKRM
+651 
-660 QTSGRTRLPGQP
+660 
-672 QKGKPGAAREM
+672 
-683 SSSDNPNQTAEA
+683 TA
-695 FARRY
+695 Y
-700 LGRKPTL
+700 P
-707 MERVEGEKLY
+707 LY
-717 GGKCVGCWKAQ
+717 NSK
-728 MPDGTFVVYRP
+728 
-739 AGNASMTKG
+739 
-748 TTASVD
+748 
-754 INNPTLNNLNINLKG
+754 
-769 KPTELKFKF
+769 
-778 PAR
+778 

>member
-317 AHPVKRSQMGAI
+317 AHPIKRSQMGAI

-401 KGFPNFEKDVKY
+401 KGFPNFEKHVKY
-413 DTRINTA
+413 DTKLDIQELSGGGIPKA
-420 VPQVNPIDEPV
+420 KPV
-431 FNPKGSVGSAH
+431 FDAKPRWEVDRKLNKLTTREQVEKNVQETRRRSQSSQFKAHAQREWENKTGLDFNHFIGGDINKKGTVTGGH
-442 SWSIT
+442 SLT
-447 ARIQYAKL
+447 RGDVRVIQ
-455 PRQGRIRYIP
+455 QT
-465 PKNYS
+465 
-470 PSAPLPKGPNNG
+470 SAPDKHGVYQATVEIKKPDGSWEMKKGRGGKPMTNHSMFPKDWD
-482 YSAGN
+482 
-487 LSKKVLTLVYING
+487 
-500 KLKFG
+500 
-505 PSSLPSSAL
+505 
-514 KAPVPIVG
+514 
-522 KAEAPPGKAVP
+522 
-533 VGEAR
+533 EAR
-538 IPSNPKAV
+538 IRAEVTSAWEKR
-546 KGTTVT
+546 KELEGQKWRGTSKSGV
-552 LSQEQRLANGELIPK
+552 E
-567 GSVVTWSD
+567 
-575 NAVKVVRPDGKKR
+575 
-588 RFNSRD
+588 
-594 WEQKALPKPQL
+594 
-605 PKDYRDDINI
+605 
-615 GGNNPRFNQQ
+615 
-625 RHEKIES
+625 IEGFTE
-632 HNPNR
+632 PNR
-637 IEEIRQRNAVSSAE
+637 
-651 RQADALKRM
+651 
-660 QTSGRTRLPGQP
+660 
-672 QKGKPGAAREM
+672 
-683 SSSDNPNQTAEA
+683 TA
-695 FARRY
+695 Y
-700 LGRKPTL
+700 P
-707 MERVEGEKLY
+707 LY
-717 GGKCVGCWKAQ
+717 NSK
-728 MPDGTFVVYRP
+728 
-739 AGNASMTKG
+739 
-748 TTASVD
+748 
-754 INNPTLNNLNINLKG
+754 
-769 KPTELKFKF
+769 
-778 PAR
+778 

>member
-1 MHAHASDLAND
+1 MGISRKISLILSILAVCLPMHAHASDLAND
-12 SFIRQVLDRQH
+12 PFIRQVLDRQH

-164 QRLVDRFHNTGSM
+164 QRLADRFHNAGAM

-290 VSNIFTA
+290 VSNIFMA
-297 VIPVKGIG
+297 AIPIKGIG

-329 ALPKGKSAVSDNFAD
+329 ALPKGESAVSDNFAD

-401 KGFPNFEKDVKY
+401 KGFPNFEKHVKY
-413 DTRINTA
+413 DTKLDIQELSGGGIPKA
-420 VPQVNPIDEPV
+420 KPV
-431 FNPKGSVGSAH
+431 FDAKPRWEVDRKLNKLTTREQVEKNVQETRRRSQSSQFKAHAQREWENKTGLDFNHFIGGDINKKGTVTGGH
-442 SWSIT
+442 SLT
-447 ARIQYAKL
+447 RGDVRVIQ
-455 PRQGRIRYIP
+455 QT
-465 PKNYS
+465 
-470 PSAPLPKGPNNG
+470 SAPDKHGVYQATVEIKKPDGSWEVKTKKGGKVMTKHTMFPKDWD
-482 YSAGN
+482 
-487 LSKKVLTLVYING
+487 
-500 KLKFG
+500 
-505 PSSLPSSAL
+505 
-514 KAPVPIVG
+514 
-522 KAEAPPGKAVP
+522 
-533 VGEAR
+533 EAR
-538 IPSNPKAV
+538 IRAEVTSAWESRIMLKDNKWQ
-546 KGTTVT
+546 GT
-552 LSQEQRLANGELIPK
+552 SKSGI
-567 GSVVTWSD
+567 
-575 NAVKVVRPDGKKR
+575 
-588 RFNSRD
+588 
-594 WEQKALPKPQL
+594 
-605 PKDYRDDINI
+605 
-615 GGNNPRFNQQ
+615 
-625 RHEKIES
+625 KIEGFTE
-632 HNPNR
+632 PNR
-637 IEEIRQRNAVSSAE
+637 
-651 RQADALKRM
+651 
-660 QTSGRTRLPGQP
+660 
-672 QKGKPGAAREM
+672 
-683 SSSDNPNQTAEA
+683 TAYPIYE
-695 FARRY
+695 
-700 LGRKPTL
+700 
-707 MERVEGEKLY
+707 
-717 GGKCVGCWKAQ
+717 
-728 MPDGTFVVYRP
+728 
-739 AGNASMTKG
+739 
-748 TTASVD
+748 
-754 INNPTLNNLNINLKG
+754 
-769 KPTELKFKF
+769 
-778 PAR
+778 

>member
-1 MHAHASDLAND
+1 MGISRKISLILSILAVCLPMHAHASDLAND

-41 RSGHIGLGNIQSHQ
+41 RSGHIGLGKIQSHQ

-164 QRLVDRFHNTGSM
+164 QRLADRFHNAGSM

-290 VSNIFTA
+290 VSNIFMA
-297 VIPVKGIG
+297 AIPIKGIG

-317 AHPVKRSQMGAI
+317 AHPIKRSQMGAI

-401 KGFPNFEKDVKY
+401 KGFPNFEKHVKY
-413 DTRINTA
+413 DTKLDIQELSGAGMPKAKPVSDAKPRWEVDRKLNKLTTREQVEKNVQEIRNGNKNSNFSQHAQLEREINKLKSADEINFADGMGKFTDSMNDKA
-420 VPQVNPIDEPV
+420 FSRLVKSVKENGFTNPVVEYV
-431 FNPKGSVGSAH
+431 E
-442 SWSIT
+442 
-447 ARIQYAKL
+447 
-455 PRQGRIRYIP
+455 
-465 PKNYS
+465 
-470 PSAPLPKGPNNG
+470 
-482 YSAGN
+482 
-487 LSKKVLTLVYING
+487 ING
-500 KLKFG
+500 K
-505 PSSLPSSAL
+505 AY
-514 KAPVPIVG
+514 IV
-522 KAEAPPGKAVP
+522 
-533 VGEAR
+533 R
-538 IPSNPKAV
+538 
-546 KGTTVT
+546 
-552 LSQEQRLANGELIPK
+552 
-567 GSVVTWSD
+567 
-575 NAVKVVRPDGKKR
+575 
-588 RFNSRD
+588 
-594 WEQKALPKPQL
+594 
-605 PKDYRDDINI
+605 
-615 GGNNPRFNQQ
+615 GNNRVF
-625 RHEKIES
+625 
-632 HNPNR
+632 
-637 IEEIRQRNAVSSAE
+637 AAE
-651 RQADALKRM
+651 
-660 QTSGRTRLPGQP
+660 
-672 QKGKPGAAREM
+672 
-683 SSSDNPNQTAEA
+683 
-695 FARRY
+695 Y
-700 LGRKPTL
+700 LGR
-707 MERVEGEKLY
+707 
-717 GGKCVGCWKAQ
+717 
-728 MPDGTFVVYRP
+728 
-739 AGNASMTKG
+739 
-748 TTASVD
+748 
-754 INNPTLNNLNINLKG
+754 IH
-769 KPTELKFKF
+769 ELKFKKVDF
-778 PAR
+778 PVPNTSWKNPTDVLNESGNVKRPRYRSK

>member
-1 MHAHASDLAND
+1 MGISRKISLILSILAVCLPMHAHASDLAND

-317 AHPVKRSQMGAI
+317 AHPIKRSQMGAI

-378 PSNGKNVKLADQRH
+378 PSNGKNVKLANKRH
-392 PKTGVPFDG
+392 PKTKVPFDG
-401 KGFPNFEKDVKY
+401 KGFPNFEKHVKY
-413 DTRINTA
+413 DTKLDIQELSGGGIPKA
-420 VPQVNPIDEPV
+420 KPV
-431 FNPKGSVGSAH
+431 FDAKPRWEVDRKLNKLTTREQVEKNVQETRRRSQSSQFKAHAQREWENKTGLDFNHFIGGDINKKGTVTGGH
-442 SWSIT
+442 SLT
-447 ARIQYAKL
+447 RGDVRVIQ
-455 PRQGRIRYIP
+455 QT
-465 PKNYS
+465 
-470 PSAPLPKGPNNG
+470 SAPDKHGVYQATVEIKKPDGSWEVKTKKGGKVMTKHTMFPKDWD
-482 YSAGN
+482 
-487 LSKKVLTLVYING
+487 
-500 KLKFG
+500 
-505 PSSLPSSAL
+505 
-514 KAPVPIVG
+514 
-522 KAEAPPGKAVP
+522 
-533 VGEAR
+533 EAR
-538 IPSNPKAV
+538 IRAEVTSAWESRIMLKDNKWQ
-546 KGTTVT
+546 GT
-552 LSQEQRLANGELIPK
+552 SKSGI
-567 GSVVTWSD
+567 
-575 NAVKVVRPDGKKR
+575 
-588 RFNSRD
+588 
-594 WEQKALPKPQL
+594 
-605 PKDYRDDINI
+605 
-615 GGNNPRFNQQ
+615 
-625 RHEKIES
+625 KIEGFTE
-632 HNPNR
+632 PNR
-637 IEEIRQRNAVSSAE
+637 
-651 RQADALKRM
+651 
-660 QTSGRTRLPGQP
+660 
-672 QKGKPGAAREM
+672 
-683 SSSDNPNQTAEA
+683 TAYPIYE
-695 FARRY
+695 
-700 LGRKPTL
+700 
-707 MERVEGEKLY
+707 
-717 GGKCVGCWKAQ
+717 
-728 MPDGTFVVYRP
+728 
-739 AGNASMTKG
+739 
-748 TTASVD
+748 
-754 INNPTLNNLNINLKG
+754 
-769 KPTELKFKF
+769 
-778 PAR
+778 

>member
-12 SFIRQVLDRQH
+12 PFIRQVLDRQH

-55 LGNLMIQQAAIKG
+55 LGNLMIQQAVIKG

-164 QRLVDRFHNTGSM
+164 QRLADRFHNAGAM

-290 VSNIFTA
+290 VSNIFMA
-297 VIPVKGIG
+297 AIPVKGIG

-401 KGFPNFEKDVKY
+401 KGFPNFEKHVKY
-413 DTRINTA
+413 DTKLDIQELSGGGIPKA
-420 VPQVNPIDEPV
+420 KPV
-431 FNPKGSVGSAH
+431 FDAKPRWEVDRKLNKLTTREQVEKNVQETRRRSQSSQFKAHAQREWENKTGLDFNHFIGGDINKKGTVTGGH
-442 SWSIT
+442 SLT
-447 ARIQYAKL
+447 RGDVRVIQ
-455 PRQGRIRYIP
+455 QT
-465 PKNYS
+465 
-470 PSAPLPKGPNNG
+470 SAPDKHGVYQATVEIKKPDGSWEVKTKKGGKVMTKHTMFPKDWD
-482 YSAGN
+482 
-487 LSKKVLTLVYING
+487 
-500 KLKFG
+500 
-505 PSSLPSSAL
+505 
-514 KAPVPIVG
+514 
-522 KAEAPPGKAVP
+522 
-533 VGEAR
+533 EAR
-538 IPSNPKAV
+538 IRAEVTSAWESRIMLKDNKWQ
-546 KGTTVT
+546 GT
-552 LSQEQRLANGELIPK
+552 SKSGI
-567 GSVVTWSD
+567 
-575 NAVKVVRPDGKKR
+575 
-588 RFNSRD
+588 
-594 WEQKALPKPQL
+594 
-605 PKDYRDDINI
+605 
-615 GGNNPRFNQQ
+615 
-625 RHEKIES
+625 KIEGFTE
-632 HNPNR
+632 PNR
-637 IEEIRQRNAVSSAE
+637 
-651 RQADALKRM
+651 
-660 QTSGRTRLPGQP
+660 
-672 QKGKPGAAREM
+672 
-683 SSSDNPNQTAEA
+683 TAYPIYE
-695 FARRY
+695 
-700 LGRKPTL
+700 
-707 MERVEGEKLY
+707 
-717 GGKCVGCWKAQ
+717 
-728 MPDGTFVVYRP
+728 
-739 AGNASMTKG
+739 
-748 TTASVD
+748 
-754 INNPTLNNLNINLKG
+754 
-769 KPTELKFKF
+769 
-778 PAR
+778 

>member
-164 QRLVDRFHNTGSM
+164 QRLADRFHNAGSM

-290 VSNIFTA
+290 VSNIFMA
-297 VIPVKGIG
+297 AIPIKGIG

-317 AHPVKRSQMGAI
+317 AHPIKRSQMGAI

-401 KGFPNFEKDVKY
+401 KGFPNFEKHVKY
-413 DTRINTA
+413 DTKLDIQELSGGGIPKA
-420 VPQVNPIDEPV
+420 KPV
-431 FNPKGSVGSAH
+431 FDAKPRWEVDRKLNKLTTREQVEKNVQETRRRSQSSQFKAHAQREWENKTGLDFNHFIGGDINKKGTVTGGH
-442 SWSIT
+442 SLT
-447 ARIQYAKL
+447 RGDVRVIQ
-455 PRQGRIRYIP
+455 QT
-465 PKNYS
+465 
-470 PSAPLPKGPNNG
+470 SAPDKHGVYQATVEIKKPDGSWEMKKGRGGKPMTNHSMFPKDWD
-482 YSAGN
+482 
-487 LSKKVLTLVYING
+487 
-500 KLKFG
+500 
-505 PSSLPSSAL
+505 
-514 KAPVPIVG
+514 
-522 KAEAPPGKAVP
+522 
-533 VGEAR
+533 EAR
-538 IPSNPKAV
+538 IRAEVTSAWEKR
-546 KGTTVT
+546 KELEGQKWRGTSKSGV
-552 LSQEQRLANGELIPK
+552 E
-567 GSVVTWSD
+567 
-575 NAVKVVRPDGKKR
+575 
-588 RFNSRD
+588 
-594 WEQKALPKPQL
+594 
-605 PKDYRDDINI
+605 
-615 GGNNPRFNQQ
+615 
-625 RHEKIES
+625 IEGFTE
-632 HNPNR
+632 PNR
-637 IEEIRQRNAVSSAE
+637 
-651 RQADALKRM
+651 
-660 QTSGRTRLPGQP
+660 
-672 QKGKPGAAREM
+672 
-683 SSSDNPNQTAEA
+683 TA
-695 FARRY
+695 Y
-700 LGRKPTL
+700 P
-707 MERVEGEKLY
+707 LY
-717 GGKCVGCWKAQ
+717 NSK
-728 MPDGTFVVYRP
+728 
-739 AGNASMTKG
+739 
-748 TTASVD
+748 
-754 INNPTLNNLNINLKG
+754 
-769 KPTELKFKF
+769 
-778 PAR
+778 

>member
-1 MHAHASDLAND
+1 MGISRKISLILSILAVCLPMHAHASDLAND

-41 RSGHIGLGNIQSHQ
+41 RSGHIGLGKIQSHQ

-164 QRLVDRFHNTGSM
+164 QRLADRFHNAGAM

-230 QGISEGSNI
+230 QGISESSNI

-297 VIPVKGIG
+297 VIPIKGIG

-317 AHPVKRSQMGAI
+317 AHPVKRSQMGEI

-378 PSNGKNVKLADQRH
+378 PSNGKNVKLANKRH
-392 PKTGVPFDG
+392 PKTKVPFDG
-401 KGFPNFEKDVKY
+401 KGFPNFEKHVKY
-413 DTRINTA
+413 DTKLDIQELSGGGIPKA
-420 VPQVNPIDEPV
+420 KPV
-431 FNPKGSVGSAH
+431 FDAKPRWEVDRKLNKLTTREQVEKNVQETRRRSQSSQFKAHAQREWENKTGLDFNHFIGGDINKKGTVTGGH
-442 SWSIT
+442 SLT
-447 ARIQYAKL
+447 RGDVRVIQ
-455 PRQGRIRYIP
+455 QT
-465 PKNYS
+465 
-470 PSAPLPKGPNNG
+470 SAPDKHGVYQATVEIKKPDGSWEMKKGRGGKPMTNHSMFPKDWD
-482 YSAGN
+482 
-487 LSKKVLTLVYING
+487 
-500 KLKFG
+500 
-505 PSSLPSSAL
+505 
-514 KAPVPIVG
+514 
-522 KAEAPPGKAVP
+522 
-533 VGEAR
+533 EAR
-538 IPSNPKAV
+538 IRAEVTSAWEKR
-546 KGTTVT
+546 KELEGQKWRGTSKSGV
-552 LSQEQRLANGELIPK
+552 E
-567 GSVVTWSD
+567 
-575 NAVKVVRPDGKKR
+575 
-588 RFNSRD
+588 
-594 WEQKALPKPQL
+594 
-605 PKDYRDDINI
+605 
-615 GGNNPRFNQQ
+615 
-625 RHEKIES
+625 IEGFTE
-632 HNPNR
+632 PNR
-637 IEEIRQRNAVSSAE
+637 
-651 RQADALKRM
+651 
-660 QTSGRTRLPGQP
+660 
-672 QKGKPGAAREM
+672 
-683 SSSDNPNQTAEA
+683 TA
-695 FARRY
+695 Y
-700 LGRKPTL
+700 P
-707 MERVEGEKLY
+707 LY
-717 GGKCVGCWKAQ
+717 NSK
-728 MPDGTFVVYRP
+728 
-739 AGNASMTKG
+739 
-748 TTASVD
+748 
-754 INNPTLNNLNINLKG
+754 
-769 KPTELKFKF
+769 
-778 PAR
+778 

>member
-1 MHAHASDLAND
+1 MHTPQIWQTIPLSGRFSTVSISNPTGNTTYSAA
-12 SFIRQVLDRQH
+12 
-23 FEPDGKYHL
+23 G
-32 FGSRGELAE
+32 GELAE

-164 QRLVDRFHNTGSM
+164 QRLADRFHNAGAM

-253 MARINDLADM
+253 MERINDLADM

-401 KGFPNFEKDVKY
+401 KGFPNFEKHVKY
-413 DTRINTA
+413 DTKLDIQELSGGGIPKA
-420 VPQVNPIDEPV
+420 KPV
-431 FNPKGSVGSAH
+431 FDAKPRWEVDRKLNKLTTREQVEKNVQETRRRSQSSQFKAHAQREWENKTGLDFNHFIGGDINKKGTVTGGH
-442 SWSIT
+442 SLT
-447 ARIQYAKL
+447 RGDVRVIQ
-455 PRQGRIRYIP
+455 QT
-465 PKNYS
+465 
-470 PSAPLPKGPNNG
+470 SAPDKHGVYQATVEIKKPDGSWEVKTKKGGKVMTKHTMFPKDWD
-482 YSAGN
+482 
-487 LSKKVLTLVYING
+487 
-500 KLKFG
+500 
-505 PSSLPSSAL
+505 
-514 KAPVPIVG
+514 
-522 KAEAPPGKAVP
+522 
-533 VGEAR
+533 EAR
-538 IPSNPKAV
+538 IRAEVTSAWESRIMLKDNKWQ
-546 KGTTVT
+546 GT
-552 LSQEQRLANGELIPK
+552 SKSGI
-567 GSVVTWSD
+567 
-575 NAVKVVRPDGKKR
+575 
-588 RFNSRD
+588 
-594 WEQKALPKPQL
+594 
-605 PKDYRDDINI
+605 
-615 GGNNPRFNQQ
+615 
-625 RHEKIES
+625 KIEGFTE
-632 HNPNR
+632 PNR
-637 IEEIRQRNAVSSAE
+637 
-651 RQADALKRM
+651 
-660 QTSGRTRLPGQP
+660 
-672 QKGKPGAAREM
+672 
-683 SSSDNPNQTAEA
+683 TAYPIYE
-695 FARRY
+695 
-700 LGRKPTL
+700 
-707 MERVEGEKLY
+707 
-717 GGKCVGCWKAQ
+717 
-728 MPDGTFVVYRP
+728 
-739 AGNASMTKG
+739 
-748 TTASVD
+748 
-754 INNPTLNNLNINLKG
+754 
-769 KPTELKFKF
+769 
-778 PAR
+778 

>member
-12 SFIRQVLDRQH
+12 PFIRQVLDRQH

-164 QRLVDRFHNTGSM
+164 QRLADRFHNAGAM

-290 VSNIFTA
+290 VSNIFMA
-297 VIPVKGIG
+297 AIPIKGIG

-392 PKTGVPFDG
+392 PKTGVPFDS
-401 KGFPNFEKDVKY
+401 KGFPNFEKHVKY
-413 DTRINTA
+413 DTKLDIQELSGGGIPKA
-420 VPQVNPIDEPV
+420 KPV
-431 FNPKGSVGSAH
+431 FDAKPRWEVDRKLNKLTTREQVEKNVQETRRRSQSSQFKAHAQREWENKTGLDFNHFIGGDINKKGTVTGGH
-442 SWSIT
+442 SLT
-447 ARIQYAKL
+447 RGDVRVIQ
-455 PRQGRIRYIP
+455 QT
-465 PKNYS
+465 
-470 PSAPLPKGPNNG
+470 SAPDKHGVYQATVEIKKPDGSWEVKTKKGGKVMTKHTMFPKDWD
-482 YSAGN
+482 
-487 LSKKVLTLVYING
+487 
-500 KLKFG
+500 
-505 PSSLPSSAL
+505 
-514 KAPVPIVG
+514 
-522 KAEAPPGKAVP
+522 
-533 VGEAR
+533 EAR
-538 IPSNPKAV
+538 IRAEVTSAWESRIMLKDNKWQ
-546 KGTTVT
+546 GT
-552 LSQEQRLANGELIPK
+552 SKSGI
-567 GSVVTWSD
+567 
-575 NAVKVVRPDGKKR
+575 
-588 RFNSRD
+588 
-594 WEQKALPKPQL
+594 
-605 PKDYRDDINI
+605 
-615 GGNNPRFNQQ
+615 
-625 RHEKIES
+625 KIEGFTE
-632 HNPNR
+632 PNR
-637 IEEIRQRNAVSSAE
+637 
-651 RQADALKRM
+651 
-660 QTSGRTRLPGQP
+660 
-672 QKGKPGAAREM
+672 
-683 SSSDNPNQTAEA
+683 TAYPIYE
-695 FARRY
+695 
-700 LGRKPTL
+700 
-707 MERVEGEKLY
+707 
-717 GGKCVGCWKAQ
+717 
-728 MPDGTFVVYRP
+728 
-739 AGNASMTKG
+739 
-748 TTASVD
+748 
-754 INNPTLNNLNINLKG
+754 
-769 KPTELKFKF
+769 
-778 PAR
+778 

>member
-1 MHAHASDLAND
+1 MGISRKISLILSILAVCLPMHAHASDLAND
-12 SFIRQVLDRQH
+12 PFIRQVLDRQH

-164 QRLVDRFHNTGSM
+164 QRLADRFHNAGTM

-290 VSNIFTA
+290 VSNIFMA
-297 VIPVKGIG
+297 AIPIKGIG

-317 AHPVKRSQMGAI
+317 AHPIKRSQMGAI

-401 KGFPNFEKDVKY
+401 KGFPNFEKHVKY
-413 DTRINTA
+413 DTKLDIQELSGGGIPKA
-420 VPQVNPIDEPV
+420 KPV
-431 FNPKGSVGSAH
+431 FDAKPRWEVDRKLNKLTTREQVEKNVQETRRRSQSSQFKAHAQREWENKTGLDFNHFIGGDINKKGTVTGGH
-442 SWSIT
+442 SLT
-447 ARIQYAKL
+447 RGDVRVIQ
-455 PRQGRIRYIP
+455 QT
-465 PKNYS
+465 
-470 PSAPLPKGPNNG
+470 SAPDKHGVYQATVEIKKPDGSWEVKTKKGGKVMTKHTMFPKDWD
-482 YSAGN
+482 
-487 LSKKVLTLVYING
+487 
-500 KLKFG
+500 
-505 PSSLPSSAL
+505 
-514 KAPVPIVG
+514 
-522 KAEAPPGKAVP
+522 
-533 VGEAR
+533 EAR
-538 IPSNPKAV
+538 IRAEVTSAWESRIMLKDNKWQ
-546 KGTTVT
+546 GT
-552 LSQEQRLANGELIPK
+552 SKSGI
-567 GSVVTWSD
+567 
-575 NAVKVVRPDGKKR
+575 
-588 RFNSRD
+588 
-594 WEQKALPKPQL
+594 
-605 PKDYRDDINI
+605 
-615 GGNNPRFNQQ
+615 
-625 RHEKIES
+625 KIEGFTE
-632 HNPNR
+632 PNR
-637 IEEIRQRNAVSSAE
+637 
-651 RQADALKRM
+651 
-660 QTSGRTRLPGQP
+660 
-672 QKGKPGAAREM
+672 
-683 SSSDNPNQTAEA
+683 TAYPIYE
-695 FARRY
+695 
-700 LGRKPTL
+700 
-707 MERVEGEKLY
+707 
-717 GGKCVGCWKAQ
+717 
-728 MPDGTFVVYRP
+728 
-739 AGNASMTKG
+739 
-748 TTASVD
+748 
-754 INNPTLNNLNINLKG
+754 
-769 KPTELKFKF
+769 
-778 PAR
+778 

>member
-1 MHAHASDLAND
+1 MGISRKISLILSILAVCLPMHAHASDLAND
-12 SFIRQVLDRQH
+12 SFVRQVLDRQH

-164 QRLVDRFHNTGSM
+164 QRLADRFHNAGAM

-230 QGISEGSNI
+230 QGISESSNI

-297 VIPVKGIG
+297 VIPIKGIG

-317 AHPVKRSQMGAI
+317 AHPVKRSQMGEI

-378 PSNGKNVKLADQRH
+378 PSNGKNVKLANKRH
-392 PKTGVPFDG
+392 PKTKVPFDG
-401 KGFPNFEKDVKY
+401 KGFPNFEKHVKY
-413 DTRINTA
+413 DTKLDIQELSGGGIPKA
-420 VPQVNPIDEPV
+420 KPV
-431 FNPKGSVGSAH
+431 FDAKPRWEVDRKLNKLTTREQVEKNVQETRRRSQSSQFKAHAQREWENKTGLDFNHFIGGDINKKGTVTGGH
-442 SWSIT
+442 SLT
-447 ARIQYAKL
+447 RGDVRVIQ
-455 PRQGRIRYIP
+455 QT
-465 PKNYS
+465 
-470 PSAPLPKGPNNG
+470 SAPDKHGVYQATVEIKKPDGSWEMKKGRGGKPMTNHSMFPKDWD
-482 YSAGN
+482 
-487 LSKKVLTLVYING
+487 
-500 KLKFG
+500 
-505 PSSLPSSAL
+505 
-514 KAPVPIVG
+514 
-522 KAEAPPGKAVP
+522 
-533 VGEAR
+533 EAR
-538 IPSNPKAV
+538 IRAEVTSAWEKR
-546 KGTTVT
+546 KELEGQKWRGTSKSGV
-552 LSQEQRLANGELIPK
+552 E
-567 GSVVTWSD
+567 
-575 NAVKVVRPDGKKR
+575 
-588 RFNSRD
+588 
-594 WEQKALPKPQL
+594 
-605 PKDYRDDINI
+605 
-615 GGNNPRFNQQ
+615 
-625 RHEKIES
+625 IEGFTE
-632 HNPNR
+632 PNR
-637 IEEIRQRNAVSSAE
+637 
-651 RQADALKRM
+651 
-660 QTSGRTRLPGQP
+660 
-672 QKGKPGAAREM
+672 
-683 SSSDNPNQTAEA
+683 TA
-695 FARRY
+695 Y
-700 LGRKPTL
+700 P
-707 MERVEGEKLY
+707 LY
-717 GGKCVGCWKAQ
+717 NSK
-728 MPDGTFVVYRP
+728 
-739 AGNASMTKG
+739 
-748 TTASVD
+748 
-754 INNPTLNNLNINLKG
+754 
-769 KPTELKFKF
+769 
-778 PAR
+778 

>member
-1 MHAHASDLAND
+1 
-12 SFIRQVLDRQH
+12 
-23 FEPDGKYHL
+23 
-32 FGSRGELAE
+32 
-41 RSGHIGLGNIQSHQ
+41 
-55 LGNLMIQQAAIKG
+55 MIQQAAIKG

-164 QRLVDRFHNTGSM
+164 QRLADRFHNAGAM

-290 VSNIFTA
+290 VSNIFMA
-297 VIPVKGIG
+297 AIPIKGIG

-317 AHPVKRSQMGAI
+317 AHPIKRSQMGAI

-401 KGFPNFEKDVKY
+401 KGFPNFEKHVKY
-413 DTRINTA
+413 DTKLDIQELSGGGIPKA
-420 VPQVNPIDEPV
+420 KPV
-431 FNPKGSVGSAH
+431 FDAKPRWEVDRKLNKLTTREQVEKNVQETRRRSQSSQFKAHTQREWENKTGLDFNHFIGGDINKKGTVTGGH
-442 SWSIT
+442 SLT
-447 ARIQYAKL
+447 RGDVRVIQ
-455 PRQGRIRYIP
+455 QT
-465 PKNYS
+465 
-470 PSAPLPKGPNNG
+470 SAPDKHGVYQATVEIKKPDGSWEMKKGRGGKPMTNHSMFPKDWD
-482 YSAGN
+482 
-487 LSKKVLTLVYING
+487 
-500 KLKFG
+500 
-505 PSSLPSSAL
+505 
-514 KAPVPIVG
+514 
-522 KAEAPPGKAVP
+522 
-533 VGEAR
+533 EAR
-538 IPSNPKAV
+538 IRAEVTSAWEKR
-546 KGTTVT
+546 KELEGQKWRGTSKSGV
-552 LSQEQRLANGELIPK
+552 E
-567 GSVVTWSD
+567 
-575 NAVKVVRPDGKKR
+575 
-588 RFNSRD
+588 
-594 WEQKALPKPQL
+594 
-605 PKDYRDDINI
+605 
-615 GGNNPRFNQQ
+615 
-625 RHEKIES
+625 IEGFTE
-632 HNPNR
+632 PNR
-637 IEEIRQRNAVSSAE
+637 
-651 RQADALKRM
+651 
-660 QTSGRTRLPGQP
+660 
-672 QKGKPGAAREM
+672 
-683 SSSDNPNQTAEA
+683 TA
-695 FARRY
+695 Y
-700 LGRKPTL
+700 P
-707 MERVEGEKLY
+707 LY
-717 GGKCVGCWKAQ
+717 NSK
-728 MPDGTFVVYRP
+728 
-739 AGNASMTKG
+739 
-748 TTASVD
+748 
-754 INNPTLNNLNINLKG
+754 
-769 KPTELKFKF
+769 
-778 PAR
+778 

>member
-1 MHAHASDLAND
+1 MGISRKISLILSILAVCLPMHAHASDLAND
-12 SFIRQVLDRQH
+12 PFIRQVLDRQH

-164 QRLVDRFHNTGSM
+164 QRLADRFHNAGAM

-290 VSNIFTA
+290 VSNIFMA
-297 VIPVKGIG
+297 AIPVKGIG

-401 KGFPNFEKDVKY
+401 KGFPNFEKHVKY
-413 DTRINTA
+413 DTKLDIQELSGGGIPKA
-420 VPQVNPIDEPV
+420 KPV
-431 FNPKGSVGSAH
+431 FDAKPRWEVDRKLNKLTTREQVEKNVQETRRRSQSSQFKAHAQREWENKTGLDFNHFIGGDINKKGTVTGGH
-442 SWSIT
+442 SLT
-447 ARIQYAKL
+447 RGDVRVIQ
-455 PRQGRIRYIP
+455 QT
-465 PKNYS
+465 
-470 PSAPLPKGPNNG
+470 SAPDKHGVYQATVEIKKPDGSWEMKKGRGGKPMTNHSMFPKDWD
-482 YSAGN
+482 
-487 LSKKVLTLVYING
+487 
-500 KLKFG
+500 
-505 PSSLPSSAL
+505 
-514 KAPVPIVG
+514 
-522 KAEAPPGKAVP
+522 
-533 VGEAR
+533 EAR
-538 IPSNPKAV
+538 IRAEVTSAWEKR
-546 KGTTVT
+546 KELEGQKWRGTSKSGV
-552 LSQEQRLANGELIPK
+552 E
-567 GSVVTWSD
+567 
-575 NAVKVVRPDGKKR
+575 
-588 RFNSRD
+588 
-594 WEQKALPKPQL
+594 
-605 PKDYRDDINI
+605 
-615 GGNNPRFNQQ
+615 
-625 RHEKIES
+625 IEGFTE
-632 HNPNR
+632 PNR
-637 IEEIRQRNAVSSAE
+637 
-651 RQADALKRM
+651 
-660 QTSGRTRLPGQP
+660 
-672 QKGKPGAAREM
+672 
-683 SSSDNPNQTAEA
+683 TA
-695 FARRY
+695 Y
-700 LGRKPTL
+700 PL
-707 MERVEGEKLY
+707 
-717 GGKCVGCWKAQ
+717 
-728 MPDGTFVVYRP
+728 
-739 AGNASMTKG
+739 
-748 TTASVD
+748 
-754 INNPTLNNLNINLKG
+754 
-769 KPTELKFKF
+769 
-778 PAR
+778 

>member
-1 MHAHASDLAND
+1 MGISRKISLILSILAVCLPMHAHASDLAND
-12 SFIRQVLDRQH
+12 PFIRQVLDRQH

-164 QRLVDRFHNTGSM
+164 QRLADRFHNAGAM

-290 VSNIFTA
+290 VSNIFMA
-297 VIPVKGIG
+297 AIPVKGIG

-317 AHPVKRSQMGAI
+317 AHPIKRSQMGAI

-401 KGFPNFEKDVKY
+401 KGFPNFEKHVKY
-413 DTRINTA
+413 DTKLDIQELSGGGIPKA
-420 VPQVNPIDEPV
+420 KPV
-431 FNPKGSVGSAH
+431 FDAKPRWEVDRKLNKLTTREQVEKNVQETRRRSQSSQFKAHAQREWENKTGLDFNHFIGGDINKKGTVTGGH
-442 SWSIT
+442 SLT
-447 ARIQYAKL
+447 RGDVRVIQ
-455 PRQGRIRYIP
+455 QT
-465 PKNYS
+465 
-470 PSAPLPKGPNNG
+470 SAPDKHGVYQATVEIKKPDGSWEVKTKKGGKVMTKHTMFPKDWD
-482 YSAGN
+482 
-487 LSKKVLTLVYING
+487 
-500 KLKFG
+500 
-505 PSSLPSSAL
+505 
-514 KAPVPIVG
+514 
-522 KAEAPPGKAVP
+522 
-533 VGEAR
+533 EAR
-538 IPSNPKAV
+538 IRAEVTSAWESRIMLKDNKWQ
-546 KGTTVT
+546 GT
-552 LSQEQRLANGELIPK
+552 SKSGI
-567 GSVVTWSD
+567 
-575 NAVKVVRPDGKKR
+575 
-588 RFNSRD
+588 
-594 WEQKALPKPQL
+594 
-605 PKDYRDDINI
+605 
-615 GGNNPRFNQQ
+615 
-625 RHEKIES
+625 KIEGFTE
-632 HNPNR
+632 PNR
-637 IEEIRQRNAVSSAE
+637 
-651 RQADALKRM
+651 
-660 QTSGRTRLPGQP
+660 
-672 QKGKPGAAREM
+672 
-683 SSSDNPNQTAEA
+683 TAYPIYE
-695 FARRY
+695 
-700 LGRKPTL
+700 
-707 MERVEGEKLY
+707 
-717 GGKCVGCWKAQ
+717 
-728 MPDGTFVVYRP
+728 
-739 AGNASMTKG
+739 
-748 TTASVD
+748 
-754 INNPTLNNLNINLKG
+754 
-769 KPTELKFKF
+769 
-778 PAR
+778 

>member
-1 MHAHASDLAND
+1 MGISRKISLILSILAVCLPMHAHASDLAND
-12 SFIRQVLDRQH
+12 PFIRQVLDRQH

-164 QRLVDRFHNTGSM
+164 QRLADRFHNVGAM

-401 KGFPNFEKDVKY
+401 KGFPNFEKHVKY
-413 DTRINTA
+413 DTKLDIQELSGGGIPKA
-420 VPQVNPIDEPV
+420 KPV
-431 FNPKGSVGSAH
+431 FDAKPRWEVDRKLNKLTTREQVEKNVQETRRRSQSSQFKAHAQREWENKTGLDFNHFIGGDINKKGTVTGGH
-442 SWSIT
+442 SLT
-447 ARIQYAKL
+447 RGDVRVIQ
-455 PRQGRIRYIP
+455 QT
-465 PKNYS
+465 
-470 PSAPLPKGPNNG
+470 SAPDKHGVYQATVEIKKPDGSWEVKTKKGGKVMTKHTMFPKDWD
-482 YSAGN
+482 
-487 LSKKVLTLVYING
+487 
-500 KLKFG
+500 
-505 PSSLPSSAL
+505 
-514 KAPVPIVG
+514 
-522 KAEAPPGKAVP
+522 
-533 VGEAR
+533 EAR
-538 IPSNPKAV
+538 IRAEVTSAWESRIMLKDNKWQ
-546 KGTTVT
+546 GT
-552 LSQEQRLANGELIPK
+552 SKSGI
-567 GSVVTWSD
+567 
-575 NAVKVVRPDGKKR
+575 
-588 RFNSRD
+588 
-594 WEQKALPKPQL
+594 
-605 PKDYRDDINI
+605 
-615 GGNNPRFNQQ
+615 
-625 RHEKIES
+625 KIEGFTE
-632 HNPNR
+632 PNR
-637 IEEIRQRNAVSSAE
+637 
-651 RQADALKRM
+651 
-660 QTSGRTRLPGQP
+660 
-672 QKGKPGAAREM
+672 
-683 SSSDNPNQTAEA
+683 TAYPIYE
-695 FARRY
+695 
-700 LGRKPTL
+700 
-707 MERVEGEKLY
+707 
-717 GGKCVGCWKAQ
+717 
-728 MPDGTFVVYRP
+728 
-739 AGNASMTKG
+739 
-748 TTASVD
+748 
-754 INNPTLNNLNINLKG
+754 
-769 KPTELKFKF
+769 
-778 PAR
+778 